1 MAIEPNRPPFG
12 AAFETSLL
20 KDVVFEPNRPR
31 GGVLDVSLLG
41 HTPLEPEKLP
51 TVDEGLVDPNKLL
64 LEGGWVDAL
73 LPEGAEF
80 EPNGLPPGDSVFF
93 WDQSVDDPNVQLLL
107 LGTLLVAEEPELAK
121 LGTTDSF
128 LASLVPAGIVGCVK
142 GFTAQVCV
150 LNSSSRFLLFVS
162 GSR

>member
-1 MAIEPNRPPFG
+1 MALEPNRPLFG
-12 AAFETSLL
+12 VAFETSLL
-20 KDVVFEPNRPR
+20 EDVAFEPNRR
-31 GGVLDVSLLG
+31 TDDVLDVLLLG
-41 HTPLEPEKLP
+41 FTPLEPEKIP

-80 EPNGLPPGDSVFF
+80 EPNRLPSGDSVLFS
-93 WDQSVDDPNVQLLL
+93 DPSVDDPNVHLLL
-107 LGTLLVAEEPELAK
+107 LGTLLVTEKPELAK
-121 LGTTDSF
+121 IEAIDSF
-128 LASLVPAGIVGCVK
+128 LASLVPAGIVGCAK

-150 LNSSSRFLLFVS
+150 VNSSSRFLLFVS